1 MEARAIAIRSA
12 DLRISDDELM
22 MLNNA
27 LNEVCNGFDLDEFE
41 TRIGASRE
49 RASELLAAI
58 NRLLEQMSES
68 AVG

>member
-41 TRIGASRE
+41 THIGASRE

>member
-58 NRLLEQMSES
+58 NRLLEQMPES